1 MPPLLKCQKC
11 TIFTGLGNGRL
22 RCVRSIVSG
31 AKPLFLK
38 CLIKNFTVAVGPQ
51 RHSNCCSKKHFF
63 KPILDG
69 KFGPS
74 FQVFFSDVTVAVG
87 PQPLLPEYN
96 LFFPNTTIFSRIQHI
111 LPDYNHFSPKTTTLS
126 EYNHFARIL
135 PLLFEYDML
144 ALVQPFL
151 TNTFTFA
158 RTQPLLSRYN
168 HFVPMQPLLK
178 K

>member
-1 MPPLLKCQKC
+1 MPKMYH
-11 TIFTGLGNGRL
+11 FSGLGNGRL

-38 CLIKNFTVAVGPQ
+38 CLIKNVTVAVGPQ
-51 RHSNCCSKKHFF
+51 RHSNCCSKKYFF

-74 FQVFFSDVTVAVG
+74 FQVFFSDVTVAVD
-87 PQPLLPEYN
+87 PQPLLLEYN
-96 LFFPNTTIFSRIQHI
+96 LFFPNTTIFSRIQQF

-135 PLLFEYDML
+135 PILFEYDML
-144 ALVQPFL
+144 ALVQPLL

-168 HFVPMQPLLK
+168 HFVPMQPLLPK
-178 K
+178 